1 MRCLLC
7 LNLSTKTICS
17 HCLNTLLAP
26 TPHKRVLESTLS
38 VYSFYKYSE
47 LSKLLH
53 TKHTYIGAKIFAYL
67 SHHAILP
74 FLKEANFSDVFL
86 LPIDDHV
93 KGGYSHTAVMA
104 YELRTALPAI
114 YGSIRARNPIRYS
127 GQKLKVRQTQ
137 KRDFKIKC
145 KAGISA
151 ILIDDVVTTGNTLME
166 AQEACQ
172 KNNITILFAITLADA
187 REDA

>member
-1 MRCLLC
+1 M
-7 LNLSTKTICS
+7 
-17 HCLNTLLAP
+17 
-26 TPHKRVLESTLS
+26 
-38 VYSFYKYSE
+38 YSFYKYSE
-47 LSKLLH
+47 LCKLLH

-74 FLKEANFSDVFL
+74 FLKEANLRDVVL

-93 KGGYSHTAVMA
+93 RGGYSHTAVMA
-104 YELRTALPAI
+104 HELKTVLPTI
-114 YGSIRARNPIRYS
+114 YGSIRAQNPIRYS
-127 GQKLKVRQTQ
+127 GQKLKVRQAQ

-166 AQEACQ
+166 AQATCQ
-172 KNNITILFAITLADA
+172 KNDIMIAFAITLADA
-187 REDA
+187 REDTPLGFKKG